1 MLPLTMSMPVGAG
14 DGDRRFCQFKHTLET
29 PFAQDIFGAQNHIR
43 ILQQIFNWCCNWVK
57 FSWFTQNF
65 EDREKKLQRR
75 KNTNLQNNRKK
86 RRQQQK
92 TIIPLASSFN
102 ECLVAFPFFHSI
114 NFIMAKNWVNV
125 KIVTRMNSNIRSLT
139 AKWNAF
145 WFCLKMKSLTVSHA
159 SATLINISQSN
170 ETHHNSF
177 WRNLFE
183 SNSSITRESHRIYQR
198 SLFFFSMQKWS
209 QCFLF
214 KYTANSEE
222 KNSNLI
228 EPELIN

>member
-1 MLPLTMSMPVGAG
+1 MLQLGEIFLV
-14 DGDRRFCQFKHTLET
+14 HT
-29 PFAQDIFGAQNHIR
+29 
-43 ILQQIFNWCCNWVK
+43 K
-57 FSWFTQNF
+57 F
-65 EDREKKLQRR
+65 RR
-75 KNTNLQNNRKK
+75 KKKNYKEAKTRIYKTTGKK

-125 KIVTRMNSNIRSLT
+125 KIVTRMNSNIRSLA

-177 WRNLFE
+177 WRNSKVIHPLRV
-183 SNSSITRESHRIYQR
+183 NHI
-198 SLFFFSMQKWS
+198 
-209 QCFLF
+209 
-214 KYTANSEE
+214 
-222 KNSNLI
+222 
-228 EPELIN
+228 